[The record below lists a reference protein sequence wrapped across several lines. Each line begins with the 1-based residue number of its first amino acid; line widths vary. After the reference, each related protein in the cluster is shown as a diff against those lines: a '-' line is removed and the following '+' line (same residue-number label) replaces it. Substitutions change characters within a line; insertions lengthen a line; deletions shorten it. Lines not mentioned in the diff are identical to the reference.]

1 MYQEESESELEF
13 EQEEQEESE
22 SEVIEKKPKIKKV
35 SSKKKRGHVVIFMT
49 ILIKNAERNKR

>member
-35 SSKKKRGHVVIFMT
+35 SSKKKKGARSNFYDYI
-49 ILIKNAERNKR
+49 NKKCREK